1 LTTAADIT
9 VAGLRGGEVT
19 RNRAGSWRWVRLCV
33 IATFALVASFAC
45 ASAPAPGPPPPSG
58 SCDGPHWVA
67 SWGAAQSDA
76 SIPFDATFSPLPVP
90 IGNETI
96 RDVITPHL
104 QGTRVRVHLTNR
116 YNPSPMT
123 FGKVTIG
130 VSQANGGVIAP
141 VAVTFGGR
149 RSVTAGAG
157 QDVVSDPVDLSFD
170 AFTPLAVSIYVPSIV
185 WQLTKHWNSNATT
198 YLTPFNAGD
207 ATGSTD
213 GGAFT
218 RTAQSWLG
226 VLALDVE
233 APASTRAIVA
243 FGDSLTDGW
252 VASTASSG
260 LDPSVS
266 DTNARYPD
274 FLQHRV
280 DAAGLPLSI
289 INAGIGSNQILGSI
303 FPIAGPS
310 GLSRFDHDVPYFAT
324 ARGVIIFEGINDLGL
339 SQATSGAVIGGLKE
353 LIATARADGLA
364 VWLATITPA
373 SNAQVD
379 GVDIAPNSERYRQL
393 INQWIRTQTDADGYF
408 DFDAAVRDP
417 SNPAVLASQYSSVDH
432 LHLSPAGY
440 ERLASVVDLDALAS
454 TSC

>member
-1 LTTAADIT
+1 
-9 VAGLRGGEVT
+9 
-19 RNRAGSWRWVRLCV
+19 
-33 IATFALVASFAC
+33 
-45 ASAPAPGPPPPSG
+45 
-58 SCDGPHWVA
+58 VA

-76 SIPFDATFSPLPVP
+76 SIPLDATFSPLPVP
-90 IGNETI
+90 FGNETI

-104 QGTRVRVHLTNR
+104 PGTRVRVHLTNR
-116 YNPSPMT
+116 YNPSPVT
-123 FGKVTIG
+123 FGAVTIG
-130 VSQANGGVIAP
+130 VSEPGGGVSAP
-141 VAVTFGGR
+141 VVVTFGGR
-149 RSVTAGAG
+149 RSVVAGAG
-157 QDVVSDPVDLSFD
+157 QDVVSDPVDLSVDTFR
-170 AFTPLAVSIYVPSIV
+170 PLAISIYVPSV
-185 WQLTKHWNSNATT
+185 TWRLTKHWNSNATT
-198 YLTPFNAGD
+198 FLTPFNGGD
-207 ATGSTD
+207 ATTAT
-213 GGAFT
+213 GGAPFT
-218 RTAQSWLG
+218 RSAQSWLG

-233 APASTRAIVA
+233 ASGSTRAIVA

-260 LDPSVS
+260 LDRSVS

-274 FLQHRV
+274 FLQRRV
-280 DAAGLPLSI
+280 DAARLPLSI

-310 GLSRFDHDVPYFAT
+310 GLSRFTHDVPYFAT
-324 ARGVIIFEGINDLGL
+324 ASGVIIFEGINDLGL
-339 SQATSGAVIGGLKE
+339 SQATAGLVINGLKE
-353 LIATARADGLA
+353 LVAKARAADLT

-379 GVDIAPNSERYRQL
+379 GVDIAPNSERYRQV

-417 SNPAVLASQYSSVDH
+417 SNPAILAAPYSSVDH

-454 TSC
+454 TTCSVPSTP

>member
-1 LTTAADIT
+1 
-9 VAGLRGGEVT
+9 VARDH
-19 RNRAGSWRWVRLCV
+19 RRSWRGVGACV
-33 IATFALVASFAC
+33 AATFALVAVVAC
-45 ASAPAPGPPPPSG
+45 ASAPAPGPPPASG

-76 SIPFDATFSPLPVP
+76 SIPFDATFSPLPAP
-90 IGNETI
+90 IGNQTI

-104 QGTRVRVHLTNR
+104 GGTRIRVHLTNR
-116 YNPSPMT
+116 YNPSPVT

-130 VSQANGGVIAP
+130 ISQPHGGVIGTVP
-141 VAVTFGGR
+141 VFFGGH

-157 QDVVSDPVDLSFD
+157 HDVVSDPVELSFD
-170 AFTPLAVSIYVPSIV
+170 AFTPLAVSIYVPSV
-185 WQLTKHWNSNATT
+185 SWQITKHWNSNATT

-207 ATGSTD
+207 ATAAT
-213 GGAFT
+213 GGAAFT
-218 RTAQSWLG
+218 RGAESWLG
-226 VLALDVE
+226 ILAVDVE
-233 APASTRAIVA
+233 APASTRAIVT

-252 VASTASSG
+252 VAATASSG
-260 LDPSVS
+260 LDRSVS
-266 DTNARYPD
+266 NTNSRYPD

-289 INAGIGSNQILGSI
+289 INAGLGSNQILGSI

-310 GLSRFDHDVPYFAT
+310 GLSRFTHDVPYFAT
-324 ARGVIIFEGINDLGL
+324 TRGVIIFEGINDLGL
-339 SQATSGAVIGGLKE
+339 SQASSGYVIGGLKE
-353 LIATARADGLA
+353 LVAQARAAGLK

-379 GVDIAPNSERYRQL
+379 GVDIAPNSERSRQI

-408 DFDAAVRDP
+408 DFDAAVRDS
-417 SNPAVLASQYSSVDH
+417 SNPAVLAAPYSSVDH

-440 ERLASVVDLDALAS
+440 QRLASVVDLDALAS
-454 TSC
+454 TTCSVPSSP